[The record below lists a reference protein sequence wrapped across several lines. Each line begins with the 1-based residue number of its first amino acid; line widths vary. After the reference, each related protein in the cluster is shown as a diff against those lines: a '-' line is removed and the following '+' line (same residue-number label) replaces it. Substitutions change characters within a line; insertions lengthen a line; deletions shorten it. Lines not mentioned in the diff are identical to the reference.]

1 MLTDPIADLFTRI
14 RNGAQ
19 RRKLLVTS
27 PGSKLRKAIV
37 TKLVDEGYLES
48 FDEVKADGRASLVI
62 RLKYDEYGRSVLEDI
77 QRVSRPGR
85 RMYSGASDIPRV
97 RSGLGTLLVST
108 SRGILTGL
116 EARQQNLGGELLG
129 KVW

>member
-27 PGSKLRKAIV
+27 PGSSLRKAIV
-37 TKLVDEGYLES
+37 DKLVHEGYLES
-48 FDEVKADGRASLVI
+48 FDEVDADGRVSLVI
-62 RLKYDEYGRSVLEDI
+62 RLKYDEFGRSVLEDI

-85 RMYSGASDIPRV
+85 RVYSRASDIPRV
-97 RSGLGTLLVST
+97 RSGLGTVLVST
-108 SRGILTGL
+108 SKGILTGV
-116 EARQQNLGGELLG
+116 EARQQKIGGELLG
-129 KVW
+129 QVW